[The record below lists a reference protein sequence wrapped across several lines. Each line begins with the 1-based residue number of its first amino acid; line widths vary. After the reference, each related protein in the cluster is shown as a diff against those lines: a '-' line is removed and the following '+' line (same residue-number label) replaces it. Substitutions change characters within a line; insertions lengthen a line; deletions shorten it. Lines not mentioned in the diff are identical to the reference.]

1 MYVLNVNLRL
11 IIMGLFISLIE
22 AQEVT
27 LTSSNLPIIV
37 IDTYEQVIPDEPK
50 ISAHMGIIF
59 NGSGEINYITDS
71 SSHYDGDIGIEIRG
85 HSSQHYFPKKQYGL
99 ETRDSEGEN
108 INVSL
113 LGMPEENDWIL
124 YAPYSDKSL
133 MRNVLAY
140 DIAKS
145 LGSYAPRT
153 QFCEVILNNDY
164 VGIYVFME
172 KIKKDSNR

>member
-1 MYVLNVNLRL
+1 MYVLNINLRL

-71 SSHYDGDIGIEIRG
+71 FSHYDGDIGIEIRG

-108 INVSL
+108 LTISL
-113 LGMPEENDWIL
+113 
-124 YAPYSDKSL
+124 
-133 MRNVLAY
+133 
-140 DIAKS
+140 
-145 LGSYAPRT
+145 
-153 QFCEVILNNDY
+153 
-164 VGIYVFME
+164 
-172 KIKKDSNR
+172 